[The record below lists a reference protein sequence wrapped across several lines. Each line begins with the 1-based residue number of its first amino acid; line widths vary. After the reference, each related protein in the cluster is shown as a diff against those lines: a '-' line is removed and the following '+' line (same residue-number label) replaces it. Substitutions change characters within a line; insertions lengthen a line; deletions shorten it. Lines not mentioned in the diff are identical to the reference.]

1 MGKASWNC
9 SSRCGTSAHK
19 KTCPGNICWSVN
31 DALVL
36 FFLLYK
42 SVTVLAALLLLEFL
56 VVQKIG
62 KVSLTCKGYTQSHSS
77 VLGY

>member
-1 MGKASWNC
+1 M
-9 SSRCGTSAHK
+9 
-19 KTCPGNICWSVN
+19 N

-42 SVTVLAALLLLEFL
+42 SVTVLAALLLLEIL
-56 VVQKIG
+56 VVQQIG
-62 KVSLTCKGYTQSHSS
+62 KVILTCKGYTESHSS